1 MISRGKVGS
10 IIINN
15 GLTNIIQNN
24 TEQFNKAIAP
34 NLKDAVQPFKE
45 SELELIDK
53 LNIVS
58 PEEFENSITPVTE
71 AEAAEEGTPKEETE
85 NTSYVG
91 VEDTE

>member
-34 NLKDAVQPFKE
+34 NLKDAIQPFKE

-58 PEEFENSITPVTE
+58 PEEFENSIIPITE
-71 AEAAEEGTPKEETE
+71 AAGEGTPKGESED
-85 NTSYVG
+85 TSYVG